1 MGTAVVT
8 WWPLPPLPAECHPQ
22 PACISGSSQRPECQ
36 PRSPG
41 VELSV
46 ARHALFT
53 LFTWRT
59 RFLLRF
65 RSPWGGRPEQ
75 GPPCCGLF
83 GSFLPGPGSGMAFA
97 LSRKAMGS
105 GEPGQRPELW
115 VLVFPLLLFHDPSS
129 PWKPIWDMLAWGTF
143 VFTKHLFTDY
153 FVLSSLQSCGSGTL
167 INIFF

>member
-46 ARHALFT
+46 ATHALFT

-65 RSPWGGRPEQ
+65 RSPWGGGLSKHRPAVGCLAPSCRARDLGWHSLSPEKPWAVGSLGRGQ
-75 GPPCCGLF
+75 SSGFWSSHCCCSMTLP
-83 GSFLPGPGSGMAFA
+83 LPGSPFGTCWRGA
-97 LSRKAMGS
+97 LLRSQSTCSQIILSYPHCSPVG
-105 GEPGQRPELW
+105 P
-115 VLVFPLLLFHDPSS
+115 VLL
-129 PWKPIWDMLAWGTF
+129 
-143 VFTKHLFTDY
+143 
-153 FVLSSLQSCGSGTL
+153 
-167 INIFF
+167 

>member
-1 MGTAVVT
+1 MPASEPRRGVIRGPTCPVHSFHLENPLSLKIQVT
-8 WWPLPPLPAECHPQ
+8 M
-22 PACISGSSQRPECQ
+22 
-36 PRSPG
+36 
-41 VELSV
+41 
-46 ARHALFT
+46 
-53 LFTWRT
+53 
-59 RFLLRF
+59 
-65 RSPWGGRPEQ
+65 GGRPEQ
-75 GPPCCGLF
+75 APARCGLF

-143 VFTKHLFTDY
+143 AFTKHLFTDY